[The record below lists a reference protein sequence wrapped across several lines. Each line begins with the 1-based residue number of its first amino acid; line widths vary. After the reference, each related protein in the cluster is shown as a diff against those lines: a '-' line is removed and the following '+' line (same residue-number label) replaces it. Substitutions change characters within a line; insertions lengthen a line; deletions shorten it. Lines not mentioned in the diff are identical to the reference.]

1 MEDSCDI
8 DYLRDE
14 NAKYSIVSA
23 NHIPTM
29 KKHLKLFREK

>member
-1 MEDSCDI
+1 MEDSCNI
-8 DYLRDE
+8 NYLRDE

-29 KKHLKLFREK
+29 KKHLNLFKEK